1 MCLPKQACFTRAFAA
16 CVTARFALYMMN
28 FSDGWSILVD
38 NVKRGL
44 SGRVKRE
51 NNMKFKILSML
62 VTLGILSV
70 IPMIY
75 MGKFDPQA
83 FFGSGLDS
91 GLSDLQKL
99 KAKAPKGFSNA
110 VIDEKVQVYKWRDEH
125 GVMQFSNTPPASGA
139 AAELVEFSPNNNV
152 VQAVRVPEHEA
163 AVDEVSTSAPNPYSI
178 NGMKKV
184 MDDAKGVEQL
194 LQNRHEQ
201 QQKMLNDI

>member
-1 MCLPKQACFTRAFAA
+1 
-16 CVTARFALYMMN
+16 
-28 FSDGWSILVD
+28 
-38 NVKRGL
+38 
-44 SGRVKRE
+44 
-51 NNMKFKILSML
+51 MKFKILSML

-91 GLSDLQKL
+91 SLSDLQKL
-99 KAKAPKGFSNA
+99 KAKAPKSFSNA
-110 VIDEKVQVYKWRDEH
+110 VTDEKVQVYKWRDEN
-125 GVMQFSNTPPASGA
+125 GVMQFSNTPPTSGA
-139 AAELVEFSPNNNV
+139 VAEQVVLKPNSNI
-152 VQAVRVPEHEA
+152 VQAVKIPEKEA
-163 AVDEVSTSAPNPYSI
+163 VAEEVNSSAPNPYSFQ
-178 NGMKKV
+178 GMKKV